1 MARLVRTVLKLTFF
15 LLYMSG
21 YLCQR
26 DCTGTECPLLDN
38 CIEEALESGA
48 CCASCLQKGC
58 TCEGYQYYDCV
69 NAGFR
74 NGKVPEGDSYFVDYG
89 STECSCPVG
98 GGRISCHFITCPDMP
113 PNCIEVSE
121 PADACMQCER
131 VGCIHD
137 GKKYDGG
144 HSFHVDPCRVCHC
157 PNEGGKLMCYTV
169 PNCDQQKVHKVMLAA
184 TSQEDSAS
192 VSDSFPYRF
201 DPQDHMGEFS
211 PPYQLPPDGNLPLFK
226 PPALDKD
233 ELEDYDYG
241 PTDFPEVYPQ
251 SLVFATQA
259 ASSNKVVSVLRGS
272 DKTDRTAARQG
283 FDRGS
288 KQELRER
295 YGVHDH
301 PTDKDKV
308 TERLPT
314 GEQSSVGPLIHEDA
328 TTSWQPSRELTSA
341 QTDGT
346 FPLSDHKSFGTF
358 ILPLNK
364 ELDAEENPHYPY
376 AENAINV
383 QKSPETKTENSSDSV
398 RSSDINDPDRDG
410 ESPLD
415 TVGFPL
421 YNLGTSR
428 TPILES
434 QETVTPDFVE
444 EFDEDEAEDEDIV
457 SLQNITGE
465 GEDVSYSV
473 NSDPQEENHE
483 ESEIRG
489 PTSSY
494 PETTPEPPTTITMT
508 TTTTTSTSSSSSSGR
523 SKYQT
528 TPTVYSSS
536 TPHPPVTQIKPDQRP
551 SKQKPT
557 LRLENVPTGH
567 EEAEKKDNQTR
578 DRPALLNK
586 PDGGMA
592 AEDLVQSCCAAGQ
605 RWASENKHCNHLPL
619 IGNDKHSIC
628 SVAMKQCCLS
638 SMKESRCESGMIS
651 ARGGATCQVEEVE
664 EEGRCSD
671 DSYQVCCSCC
681 VLGLRVRSEGRGCDA
696 HQYLGYPCGHI
707 FLTCCEEEEEGPNSQ
722 TPLRPKQKP
731 RPTSLPRKV
740 SDTKF
745 PKEAFS
751 IGATDDAANTV
762 EEQEEVDE
770 CQLYAGQLC
779 QHTCTDTWGSY
790 RCGCHPGYHLQPDG
804 HSCAP
809 VSPDEDNRVKEEED
823 SPVAPPTAS
832 TTTTTTST
840 TSTTSRSPVRRNP
853 CAGNGGCSQQCSAVG
868 GQARC
873 SCFPGFSL
881 KTNGRTC
888 EGKGCHSFLL
898 CYRWQ

>member
-671 DSYQVCCSCC
+671 DSYQASHQQQTISERERCLIVF
-681 VLGLRVRSEGRGCDA
+681 GLC
-696 HQYLGYPCGHI
+696 HHLHI
-707 FLTCCEEEEEGPNSQ
+707 CYI
-722 TPLRPKQKP
+722 RP
-731 RPTSLPRKV
+731 V
-740 SDTKF
+740 
-745 PKEAFS
+745 
-751 IGATDDAANTV
+751 
-762 EEQEEVDE
+762 
-770 CQLYAGQLC
+770 
-779 QHTCTDTWGSY
+779 
-790 RCGCHPGYHLQPDG
+790 
-804 HSCAP
+804 
-809 VSPDEDNRVKEEED
+809 
-823 SPVAPPTAS
+823 
-832 TTTTTTST
+832 
-840 TSTTSRSPVRRNP
+840 
-853 CAGNGGCSQQCSAVG
+853 
-868 GQARC
+868 
-873 SCFPGFSL
+873 
-881 KTNGRTC
+881 
-888 EGKGCHSFLL
+888 
-898 CYRWQ
+898 